1 MKSDSFCLRADFP
14 HGILPETFAIISA
27 AAPADLRGLRG
38 LPADLLAGVLEIKK
52 WPHFPAEMI
61 VPGETEPR
69 LSFGVVHNLLPVLKV
84 AREFHRPGVF
94 WVDRGQVAQFHLDK
108 SHTRLLD
115 WDQLT
120 GDPPATLHGTGN
132 FELAAQPA
140 TAFLCSTPC
149 PASKVAEA
157 REWARRQCDAGATI
171 ISGFQTPLELDVL
184 DILAR
189 RGANLIWVPG
199 RDIPITMDAT
209 FRQPM
214 NENRLL
220 VLSPF
225 AYGNPSRQSKE
236 SCSIRNRFVL
246 GFANDRYLP
255 HIAHGSSLA
264 SDIEG
269 ASIQPLVLRMNAEG

>member
-1 MKSDSFCLRADFP
+1 MKSDSFCLRAELP
-14 HGILPETFAIISA
+14 HGILPESFAIISA
-27 AAPADLRGLRG
+27 AVPADQRAVRGLT
-38 LPADLLAGVLEIKK
+38 ADLLADALRIKE
-52 WPHFPAEMI
+52 WPHFTAELV

-69 LSFGVVHNLLPVLKV
+69 LTFGVIHNLLPLLKL
-84 AREFHRPGVF
+84 ARDFHHPGVF
-94 WVDRGQVAQFHLDK
+94 WVDRGRVAQFHLDK

-120 GDPPATLHGTGN
+120 GGPPATLHGTGN
-132 FELAAQPA
+132 LALAAHPA
-140 TAFLCSTPC
+140 TALLCSTPC
-149 PASKVAEA
+149 PATKVAETC
-157 REWARRQCDAGATI
+157 EWARRQCDAGTTI
-171 ISGFQTPLELDVL
+171 ISGFHTPLELEVL

-225 AYGNPSRQSKE
+225 AYGKPARQSKE

-246 GFANDRYLP
+246 GFAKDRYLP
-255 HIAHGSSLA
+255 HVGDGTDDAPVFST
-264 SDIEG
+264 
-269 ASIQPLVLRMNAEG
+269 N

>member
-1 MKSDSFCLRADFP
+1 MKSDSFHLRADLP
-14 HGILPETFAIISA
+14 HGILPESFAIISA
-27 AAPADLRGLRG
+27 AVPADQRAVHGLT
-38 LPADLLAGVLEIKK
+38 ADLLANVLKIKK
-52 WPHFPAEMI
+52 WPHFPAELI
-61 VPGETEPR
+61 VSGETEPR
-69 LSFGVVHNLLPVLKV
+69 ITFGVVHNLLPVLKL
-84 AREFHRPGVF
+84 ARDFHHPGVF
-94 WVDRGQVAQFHLDK
+94 WVDRGRVAQFHLDK

-120 GDPPATLHGTGN
+120 GDPPTTLHGTGN
-132 FELAAQPA
+132 FALAGQPA

-149 PASKVAEA
+149 PAAKVAEA
-157 REWARRQCDAGATI
+157 CEWARRQCDAGATI
-171 ISGFQTPLELDVL
+171 ISGFQTPLELEVL

-225 AYGNPSRQSKE
+225 AYGKPSRQSKE

-246 GFANDRYLP
+246 GFAKDRYLP
-255 HIAHGSSLA
+255 H
-264 SDIEG
+264 G
-269 ASIQPLVLRMNAEG
+269 ADGMNDAPVFSTN